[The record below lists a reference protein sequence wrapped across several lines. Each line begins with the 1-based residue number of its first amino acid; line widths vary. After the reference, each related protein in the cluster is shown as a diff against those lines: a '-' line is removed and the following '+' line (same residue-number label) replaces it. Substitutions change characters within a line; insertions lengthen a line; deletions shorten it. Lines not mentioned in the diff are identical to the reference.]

1 MSKLSKL
8 EPVVKKVLTEHKET
22 RSDDFKLIFA
32 VYRELN
38 FYHTTKELFCELMLN
53 HELYKL
59 PPFESVTRCRRKL
72 QKDYPELA
80 NEKTKEKRIDATEDY
95 IEYALYGV

>member
-1 MSKLSKL
+1 MSKLGKI
-8 EPVVKKVLTEHKET
+8 EPIVKKVLTEYEDT
-22 RSDDFKLIFA
+22 RNDDFKLIYA

-53 HELYKL
+53 HNLYNL
-59 PPFESVTRCRRKL
+59 PPFETITRIRRKL

-80 NEKTKEKRIDATEDY
+80 NEKTKEARLNETMDY
-95 IEYALYGV
+95 IDYALKGV